1 MIPCSLV
8 PHAVL
13 VVAVADDSNDVL
25 AEFTTD
31 ELKYG
36 IDQYCQLK
44 LGVPMMDFVHRVRAG
59 EKFDGSTE
67 EIADLVRVVD
77 RRLADEHAKEL
88 EKSKQAKREGELQG
102 LQEGSLGTQDVG

>member
-1 MIPCSLV
+1 MGDV
-8 PHAVL
+8 P
-13 VVAVADDSNDVL
+13 VVVVVSESNDVL

-44 LGVPMMDFVHRVRAG
+44 LGMKMMDFVHRVRAG
-59 EKFDGSTE
+59 EKFDGATE

-77 RRLADEHAKEL
+77 RRLADE
-88 EKSKQAKREGELQG
+88 Q
-102 LQEGSLGTQDVG
+102 